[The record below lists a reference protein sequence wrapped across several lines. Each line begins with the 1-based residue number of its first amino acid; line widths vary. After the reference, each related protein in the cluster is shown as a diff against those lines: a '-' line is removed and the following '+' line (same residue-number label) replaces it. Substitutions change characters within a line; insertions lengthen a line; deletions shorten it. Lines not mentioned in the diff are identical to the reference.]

1 MTARDELDQIR
12 QRHDEDHEH
21 PAGEVCDNRAMV
33 AALTAALDLHRP
45 ETDDDAPDGWPYCT
59 ACGVDVYEEPIPWPC
74 ETVRVITD
82 ALTPKETDS

>member
-33 AALTAALDLHRP
+33 AALTAALDLA
-45 ETDDDAPDGWPYCT
+45 DGMDARD
-59 ACGVDVYEEPIPWPC
+59 DVYAEQEHPN
-74 ETVRVITD
+74 ETVAIEAVPVHELRTAITD
-82 ALTPKETDS
+82 HLRSDRDE

>member
-33 AALTAALDLHRP
+33 AALAAALDL
-45 ETDDDAPDGWPYCT
+45 ADGW
-59 ACGVDVYEEPIPWPC
+59 AKHGNAQQKSQGKLVIAA
-74 ETVRVITD
+74 ITD